1 MATSTR
7 TTESATVRHQ
17 VPDELGERFFALRA
31 CARLLTELNSP
42 TFADDFSTV
51 QEFATRFKY
60 LTARMSELVEQLGRE
75 IASGSGVAS
84 DNSAADTTAVVS
96 FIARLSESLKRTLH

>member
-7 TTESATVRHQ
+7 ATGPATVQYRL
-17 VPDELGERFFALRA
+17 PDELEETFFGLRA
-31 CARLLTELNSP
+31 CARLLTELNP
-42 TFADDFSTV
+42 PPFAAEFSKV

-60 LTARMSELVEQLGRE
+60 LTGRMSELVEQLGRE
-75 IASGSGVAS
+75 SAGVAS
-84 DNSAADTTAVVS
+84 DNSAADTTAFVS

>member
-7 TTESATVRHQ
+7 TTEFATVQYQ
-17 VPDELGERFFALRA
+17 VPDELEETFFALRA
-31 CARLLTELNSP
+31 RARLLTELNP
-42 TFADDFSTV
+42 PAFAAEYSTV

-75 IASGSGVAS
+75 SASCAGLQA
-84 DNSAADTTAVVS
+84 TTARLTR
-96 FIARLSESLKRTLH
+96 RLSLRPTPSVDRSHSA

>member
-17 VPDELGERFFALRA
+17 VPDELEESFFALRA
-31 CARLLTELNSP
+31 CARLLTELDP
-42 TFADDFSTV
+42 PAFGADFPTV
-51 QEFATRFKY
+51 QEFAMRFKY
-60 LTARMSELVEQLGRE
+60 LSARMSELVEQLGRQS
-75 IASGSGVAS
+75 ASRAGVTS
-84 DNSAADTTAVVS
+84 DNSSADTIVS

>member
-1 MATSTR
+1 VQYR
-7 TTESATVRHQ
+7 L
-17 VPDELGERFFALRA
+17 PDELEETFFGLRA
-31 CARLLTELNSP
+31 CARLLTELNP
-42 TFADDFSTV
+42 PPFAAEFSKV

-60 LTARMSELVEQLGRE
+60 LTGRMSELVEQLGRE
-75 IASGSGVAS
+75 SAGVAS

>member
-7 TTESATVRHQ
+7 TTESATARHQ
-17 VPDELGERFFALRA
+17 VPDELEESFFALRA
-31 CARLLTELNSP
+31 CARLLTELNP
-42 TFADDFSTV
+42 PAFGADFPTV

-60 LTARMSELVEQLGRE
+60 LTARMSELVEQLGTE
-75 IASGSGVAS
+75 SASRAWVAS
-84 DNSAADTTAVVS
+84 DNNSPADTIVS

>member
-17 VPDELGERFFALRA
+17 VPDELGERFFALRG

-51 QEFATRFKY
+51 QFAMRFKY